1 MEFATQEKW
10 RTSGLR
16 PSLATG
22 KRGPTCRPEIS
33 CSLKERAVRKNGEI
47 KNRSGHRRTC
57 SMHLAES
64 WGFPR
69 PLRGRF
75 ASRAKALE
83 RIAKNR
89 PLGGFLNAIP
99 PQRFESLYPGIK
111 NRSRHRWTRSISSG
125 GELGIRTPDTLLAYT
140 RLAGEHLR
148 PLGQLSVKRC
158 AKHGI
163 VIAREMQGRTT
174 D

>member
-64 WGFPR
+64 GGVPR
-69 PLRGRF
+69 PFRGRS

-111 NRSRHRWTRSISSG
+111 KQVRTSPDLQHASG